1 MIVFRVN
8 RAMST
13 SIDDDWFIDMGNG
26 NSNNEGGEE
35 NSLFIFRNRKMVVN
49 RDITGLVPS
58 TDNKKGRRI
67 SRHL

>member
-35 NSLFIFRNRKMVVN
+35 NSLFIFRTIEKWW
-49 RDITGLVPS
+49 
-58 TDNKKGRRI
+58 
-67 SRHL
+67 